1 MTAQLT
7 HDDPRLGLRPAEA
20 RADDPLTGVAMRLL
34 GDALTG
40 SGDECVCAPALG
52 VPVRLLALRRGADLI
67 HVLEKNIPIDTT
79 HSTICVFPPTSLLCT
94 VCM

>member
-40 SGDECVCAPALG
+40 SGDDRV
-52 VPVRLLALRRGADLI
+52 VP
-67 HVLEKNIPIDTT
+67 
-79 HSTICVFPPTSLLCT
+79 F
-94 VCM
+94 

>member
-40 SGDECVCAPALG
+40 SGDGCVCAPALG

-67 HVLEKNIPIDTT
+67 HVLNPRL
-79 HSTICVFPPTSLLCT
+79 SSLSDLYLNRAET
-94 VCM
+94 RQVGS